1 MIIMKTAEQR
11 IRQALTEDT
20 KIEIDHE
27 TKSFVAFRF
36 QLSDEQ
42 QSTVV
47 RVHRSQAADL
57 LTAAA

>member
-1 MIIMKTAEQR
+1 MKTAEQR
-11 IRQALTEDT
+11 SRQALTEGA

-27 TKSFVAFRF
+27 TRSFVAFRF

-42 QSTVV
+42 RPTVI